1 MQTVKKMADG
11 SVPAIRP
18 PWFMRI
24 MQGHGMPVRD
34 MQVRDMQVRGTTGH
48 GMMGHDSRRRT
59 DFSSRLS

>member
-1 MQTVKKMADG
+1 VKQTGKKMADG

-34 MQVRDMQVRGTTGH
+34 MQVRGTTVH
-48 GMMGHDSRRRT
+48 GMMGHDSRRWT
-59 DFSSRLS
+59 EFSSRLS

>member
-1 MQTVKKMADG
+1 MADG

-34 MQVRDMQVRGTTGH
+34 MQVRGTTGH